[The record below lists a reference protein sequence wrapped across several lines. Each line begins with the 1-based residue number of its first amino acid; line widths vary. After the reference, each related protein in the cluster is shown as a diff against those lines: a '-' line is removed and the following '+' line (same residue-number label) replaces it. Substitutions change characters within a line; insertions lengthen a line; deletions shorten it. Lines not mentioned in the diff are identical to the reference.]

1 MDLLKTRG
9 TDVLIVGAG
18 AIGLA
23 VADRLAGEGLSVRL
37 LEAES
42 AGAGASGAA
51 AGMLAPVSEAEGDS
65 PLLRLGL
72 ESLAGFEALCTRLK
86 EETGI
91 DPELERSGL
100 LHAAFSETELE
111 ELERKRV
118 KLAEAEGRAEWAMQ
132 PLLEPVDGE
141 SLRTSGLGLGE
152 GVVGGLLSSV
162 EAHLRPPLLVRA
174 LEASARSRGARIET
188 GVRANRLRI
197 EDGRI
202 VGVESSEGLLSADAV
217 VVCAGVWTPSLL
229 QASAALDTERGAGMI
244 EPVRGQIL
252 CLEAPLPPASSIVW
266 AAGAYLVPKRDG
278 SWVVGATQE
287 RVGFDR
293 RVTAEGIAW
302 LLERAR
308 RAFPAI
314 ADASFGSAWAGLRP
328 VSADGLP
335 WIGAW
340 PGASG
345 LFVASGHGR
354 NGVLL
359 APVTARLVADAL
371 LGKPGGSE
379 AERAVDPA
387 RGSESESR

>member
-1 MDLLKTRG
+1 MHLLKDRA

-23 VADRLAGEGLSVRL
+23 IADRLAGEGVAVRL

-72 ESLAGFEALCTRLK
+72 ESLAGFEGLCTRLK
-86 EETGI
+86 QETGI

-100 LHAAFSETELE
+100 LHAAFSEAELE
-111 ELERKRV
+111 ALEGKRL
-118 KLAEAEGRAEWAMQ
+118 KLEQAEGRAQWAMA
-132 PLLEPVDGE
+132 PVLEPVDGE
-141 SLRTSGLGLGE
+141 SLRASGLGLGE
-152 GVVGGLLSSV
+152 GVVGGLLSPL

-174 LEASARSRGARIET
+174 LEASARSRGARIES
-188 GVRANRLRI
+188 GVRANRLRL
-197 EDGRI
+197 EAGRI
-202 VGVESSEGLLSADAV
+202 VGVESSEGMLSADAV

-229 QASAALDTERGAGMI
+229 QASGVLGAEREAGMI

-252 CLEAPLPPASSIVW
+252 CLEAPLPAASSIVW

-302 LLERAR
+302 LLDRAR
-308 RAFPAI
+308 RAFPGI
-314 ADASFGSAWAGLRP
+314 ADASFASAWAGLRP

-345 LFVASGHGR
+345 LFVAAGHGR

-359 APVTARLVADAL
+359 APVTARLVVDAL
-371 LGKPGGSE
+371 LGKVSGSE
-379 AERAVDPA
+379 AERAVEPA
-387 RGSESESR
+387 RGWRSGAG

>member
-1 MDLLKTRG
+1 
-9 TDVLIVGAG
+9 
-18 AIGLA
+18 
-23 VADRLAGEGLSVRL
+23 
-37 LEAES
+37 
-42 AGAGASGAA
+42 
-51 AGMLAPVSEAEGDS
+51 
-65 PLLRLGL
+65 
-72 ESLAGFEALCTRLK
+72 
-86 EETGI
+86 
-91 DPELERSGL
+91 
-100 LHAAFSETELE
+100 
-111 ELERKRV
+111 V
-118 KLAEAEGRAEWAMQ
+118 KLETATGRSEWAMQ
-132 PLLEPVDGE
+132 PMLESVDGE
-141 SLRTSGLGLGE
+141 SLRASGLGLDE
-152 GVVGGLLSSV
+152 RVVGGLVSPV

-174 LEASARSRGARIET
+174 LEASARARGAEIET
-188 GVRANRLRI
+188 GVRANRMRI

-202 VGVESSEGLLSADAV
+202 VGVESSEGMLSTDAV

-229 QASAALDTERGAGMI
+229 QASGVLGSERGAGMI

-252 CLEAPLPPASSIVW
+252 CLEAPLPPASSMVW

-293 RVTAEGIAW
+293 RVTAEGVAW
-302 LLERAR
+302 LLERAHR
-308 RAFPAI
+308 VFPAI

-328 VSADGLP
+328 VSGDGLP

-345 LFVASGHGR
+345 LFVAAGHGR

-371 LGKPGGSE
+371 LGKPSGSE

-387 RGSESESR
+387 RRGGQGSY